1 MFFEDMGLLIV
12 KNHLPI
18 QFETFNLHLCLKF
31 VFPFKKQFSKEMF
44 PKLIKEIK

>member
-1 MFFEDMGLLIV
+1 MGLLIV

-18 QFETFNLHLCLKF
+18 QFETFNLHLYLKL

-44 PKLIKEIK
+44 PKLVKEIK